1 MNKIRKFLLGAMMIG
16 LSSCASIPHA
26 TVEMSM
32 MLGQQ
37 IEASEQGHVAMV
49 NAFYKE
55 KEQAAI
61 RWLKK
66 IWYPNYLNALFAM
79 SDTAEFWEEVMAEE
93 LPERMESLKK
103 LTDLIQTDY
112 MEQQDL
118 LLNPLKAEKEKLL
131 SIVRDHYA
139 VARQMNDA
147 ITENVSSANAVQEK
161 RKQLLSR
168 FVDTDRIDKQID
180 HYLQRADSI
189 LNTVQTTLKK
199 IDNQLK

>member
-1 MNKIRKFLLGAMMIG
+1 MIG

-37 IEASEQGHVAMV
+37 IKALEQGHVTMA
-49 NAFYKE
+49 NALYKE

-61 RWLKK
+61 QWLKK
-66 IWYPNYLNALFAM
+66 VWYPNYLNDLFSK
-79 SDTAEFWEEVMAEE
+79 SDTAEFWEEVMGEE

-103 LTDLIQTDY
+103 LTDLIQKDY
-112 MEQQDL
+112 IEQQDL
-118 LLNPLKAEKEKLL
+118 LLNPLRAEKEELL
-131 SIVRDHYA
+131 GIIREHYA
-139 VARQMNDA
+139 VAHEMNDA
-147 ITENVSSANAVQEK
+147 ITENISSANAVQEK

-168 FVDTDRIDKQID
+168 FVDTDRIDAQID
-180 HYLQRADSI
+180 LYLQRADSI
-189 LNTVQTTLKK
+189 LNTTQTTLKK

>member
-1 MNKIRKFLLGAMMIG
+1 M
-16 LSSCASIPHA
+16 
-26 TVEMSM
+26 
-32 MLGQQ
+32 
-37 IEASEQGHVAMV
+37 
-49 NAFYKE
+49 
-55 KEQAAI
+55 
-61 RWLKK
+61 
-66 IWYPNYLNALFAM
+66 
-79 SDTAEFWEEVMAEE
+79 
-93 LPERMESLKK
+93 
-103 LTDLIQTDY
+103 
-112 MEQQDL
+112 
-118 LLNPLKAEKEKLL
+118 NPLKAEKEKLL